1 MKKRILRILSALCA
15 TVIAMSCMTFGIVN
29 ADEPV
34 GKMAAVYAY
43 VLNDYLYTYGSL
55 YTDDPGET
63 LEIVDENQPNGIV
76 YGDIVNFDANENP
89 YLVIFLAD
97 GGYSTASCH
106 VWRYDEVQENAERI
120 AILDVNHSQIPYGR
134 AGVFSLASCDDK
146 RYITYKVYEGER
158 LVNAD
163 YYTVIDGDAFE
174 CVNAPQV
181 LSESGVMDFSSEYF
195 HPNVDVSQYNKCIG
209 NFFDKLKNSAADSV
223 TYDNIA
229 ERLSDEDEK
238 AIESVLKNV
247 VSYTDFDI
255 ANYTTMD
262 EYKNALNVEPNG
274 DRFYLISEAY
284 NLGNEIYYIRFS
296 TDRSYYNY
304 ALLRRS
310 DMADNGY
317 QILKVRTDCIP
328 LSDREL
334 KQIKADYDRNTLLY
348 KKSKGTLKLSKKSK
362 YEDCESTVEPTKTPT
377 IEIEK
382 SLSGSVR
389 LPVVCLGG
397 GVAIALLTVLW
408 VYLYSD
414 ND

>member
-1 MKKRILRILSALCA
+1 MYNIKNYVNIGGVMLKNRIFRLLSVFCSIVIL
-15 TVIAMSCMTFGIVN
+15 MSCLTFSTVV

-43 VLNDYLYTYGSL
+43 VLNNYLYTYSSMHTENAGDSL
-55 YTDDPGET
+55 SISEDN
-63 LEIVDENQPNGIV
+63 IPNGVV
-76 YGDIVNFDANENP
+76 YSDIVNF
-89 YLVIFLAD
+89 
-97 GGYSTASCH
+97 
-106 VWRYDEVQENAERI
+106 
-120 AILDVNHSQIPYGR
+120 QIPLGQS
-134 AGVFSLASCDDK
+134 GVFSLGSNAEK
-146 RYITYKVYEGER
+146 RYITYKVFEGDE
-158 LVNAD
+158 LVHAD

-174 CVNAPQV
+174 YVNAPQV
-181 LSESGVMDFSSEYF
+181 LSETGVMDFSSEYF
-195 HPNVDVSQYNKCIG
+195 HPNVDVSHYNQNIG

-223 TYDNIA
+223 TYEDIA
-229 ERLSDEDEK
+229 ERLSDEDEHQ
-238 AIESVLKNV
+238 IEEVLKNV

-262 EYKNALNVEPNG
+262 EYQNALNVEPNG

-284 NLGNEIYYIRFS
+284 NLGDEIYYVRFS

-348 KKSKGTLKLSKKSK
+348 KKSKGTLKLSKTSK
-362 YEDCESTVEPTKTPT
+362 YDDSDGLSEPTKAPA
-377 IEIEK
+377 IHIEK
-382 SLSGSVR
+382 SLNSSTR
-389 LPVVCLGG
+389 LPAVCLGG
-397 GVAIALLTVLW
+397 GIAIALLTVLW

-414 ND
+414 NN